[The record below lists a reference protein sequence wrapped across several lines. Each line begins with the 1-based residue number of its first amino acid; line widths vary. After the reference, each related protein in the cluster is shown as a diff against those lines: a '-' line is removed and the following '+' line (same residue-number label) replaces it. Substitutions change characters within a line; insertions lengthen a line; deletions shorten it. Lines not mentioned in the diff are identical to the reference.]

1 MNTELHYKI
10 HILSVVSDFQLW
22 GGGGWWKRGH
32 TALAIAWHCYSNC
45 PSILLLYNI
54 IILLGDFISSVCHVH
69 VPLVPVYLVAGR
81 EGEEIGG
88 SYA

>member
-1 MNTELHYKI
+1 MNTELHYMI

-22 GGGGWWKRGH
+22 GGGGWWKREH
-32 TALAIAWHCYSNC
+32 NALAIPWHHYSNC
-45 PSILLLYNI
+45 PSILLLYNNI
-54 IILLGDFISSVCHVH
+54 IMVILSRQFATYMYHWSLH
-69 VPLVPVYLVAGR
+69 VYLVARR